1 MTIFCY
7 ATVHIFEAIISYI
20 FFSNKFTPKLNNN
33 AMFLCF
39 FSSSL
44 VQFIINLVSDNDF
57 TNLIGF
63 IACNILLCIFCFNTN
78 IFQSIYAAILLTSIM
93 FITEMCVLF
102 LAMIIFKIDFSNI
115 ESNSMISVLVS
126 GSSKLLFFFVAYF
139 VAKLSIKE
147 NKENLKLNK
156 TNMLFF
162 LPMASILIIG
172 GMSYIALKYVLDEY
186 AYILFVVGTILLMYS
201 NIVVFLVHESVL
213 QTQAENTSL
222 KLQKQK
228 SEIDTEYYSILQ
240 NQYENSNILI
250 HDIKRH
256 LLSIKELSNEKDFEG
271 INKYIDNLYE
281 NYQIKYL
288 RIYSD
293 NKLINAIIN
302 RYMNTCKD
310 KTIDFYCD
318 IRDIDFSF
326 MSDNDITSLLDNL
339 LENAIEATQN
349 ANDKKIE
356 LTVKPI
362 NTNYIVINAWNYCSS
377 APNLKDGKLQTTK
390 SNKFIHGYGIKSIER
405 IAKQY
410 DGNVSHSFN
419 PDEMK
424 FTLSVVLKIKEK
436 N

>member
-20 FFSNKFTPKLNNN
+20 FFSNKFTSKLNNN

-44 VQFIINLVSDNDF
+44 VQFIINLVSDNNF

-78 IFQSIYAAILLTSIM
+78 IFQSIYATILLTSIM

-115 ESNSMISVLVS
+115 ESNSMTFVLVS

-139 VAKLSIKE
+139 VSKLSIKE

-162 LPMASILIIG
+162 LPMASILIMG
-172 GMSYIALKYVLDEY
+172 GMSYIVLKYELDEY

-213 QTQAENTSL
+213 QIQAENTSL

-349 ANDKKIE
+349 ANNKKIE

-362 NTNYIVINAWNYCSS
+362 NTNYIVINAWNYCSC
-377 APNLKDGKLQTTK
+377 APNLNDGKLQTTK

>member
-20 FFSNKFTPKLNNN
+20 FFSNKFTSKLNNN

-44 VQFIINLVSDNDF
+44 VQFIINLVSDNNF

-78 IFQSIYAAILLTSIM
+78 IFQSIYATILLTSIM

-115 ESNSMISVLVS
+115 ESNSMTFVLVS

-139 VAKLSIKE
+139 VSKLSIKE

-162 LPMASILIIG
+162 LPMASILIMG
-172 GMSYIALKYVLDEY
+172 GMSYIALKYELDEY

-349 ANDKKIE
+349 ANNKKIE

-377 APNLKDGKLQTTK
+377 APNLNDGKLQTTK

-424 FTLSVVLKIKEK
+424 FTLSVVLKIKE
-436 N
+436 

>member
-1 MTIFCY
+1 
-7 ATVHIFEAIISYI
+7 
-20 FFSNKFTPKLNNN
+20 
-33 AMFLCF
+33 
-39 FSSSL
+39 
-44 VQFIINLVSDNDF
+44 
-57 TNLIGF
+57 
-63 IACNILLCIFCFNTN
+63 
-78 IFQSIYAAILLTSIM
+78 
-93 FITEMCVLF
+93 
-102 LAMIIFKIDFSNI
+102 
-115 ESNSMISVLVS
+115 
-126 GSSKLLFFFVAYF
+126 
-139 VAKLSIKE
+139 
-147 NKENLKLNK
+147 
-156 TNMLFF
+156 
-162 LPMASILIIG
+162 
-172 GMSYIALKYVLDEY
+172 
-186 AYILFVVGTILLMYS
+186 MYS

-377 APNLKDGKLQTTK
+377 APNLRTA
-390 SNKFIHGYGIKSIER
+390 NC
-405 IAKQY
+405 KQLKAI
-410 DGNVSHSFN
+410 NSFTAT
-419 PDEMK
+419 E
-424 FTLSVVLKIKEK
+424 LKA
-436 N
+436 

>member
-20 FFSNKFTPKLNNN
+20 FFSNKFMPKLNNN

-115 ESNSMISVLVS
+115 ESNNMIFVLVS

-139 VAKLSIKE
+139 VSKLSIKE

-172 GMSYIALKYVLDEY
+172 GMSYIALKYELDEY

-326 MSDNDITSLLDNL
+326 MYDNDITSLLDNL

-424 FTLSVVLKIKEK
+424 FTLSVVLKIKE
-436 N
+436 

>member
-20 FFSNKFTPKLNNN
+20 FFSNKFTSKLNNN

-44 VQFIINLVSDNDF
+44 VQFIINLVSDINF

-63 IACNILLCIFCFNTN
+63 SACNILLCIFCFNTN
-78 IFQSIYAAILLTSIM
+78 IFQSIYATILLTSIM

-126 GSSKLLFFFVAYF
+126 GSSKLLFFFVTYF
-139 VAKLSIKE
+139 VSKLSIKE

-172 GMSYIALKYVLDEY
+172 GMSYIALKYELDEY

-390 SNKFIHGYGIKSIER
+390 SNKFIHGYGIKSIE
-405 IAKQY
+405 
-410 DGNVSHSFN
+410 
-419 PDEMK
+419 
-424 FTLSVVLKIKEK
+424 
-436 N
+436 

>member
-1 MTIFCY
+1 MTIFSY

-20 FFSNKFTPKLNNN
+20 FFSNKFTSKLNNN

-44 VQFIINLVSDNDF
+44 VQFIINLVSDNNF

-78 IFQSIYAAILLTSIM
+78 IFQSIYATILLTSIM

-126 GSSKLLFFFVAYF
+126 GSSKLLFFFVTYF
-139 VAKLSIKE
+139 VSKLSIKE

-172 GMSYIALKYVLDEY
+172 GMSYIALKYELDEY

-424 FTLSVVLKIKEK
+424 FTLSVVLKIKE
-436 N
+436 

>member
-20 FFSNKFTPKLNNN
+20 FFSNKFTSKLNNN

-44 VQFIINLVSDNDF
+44 VQFIINLVSDNNF

-78 IFQSIYAAILLTSIM
+78 IFQSIFATILLTSIM

-115 ESNSMISVLVS
+115 ESNSMTFVLVS

-139 VAKLSIKE
+139 VSKLSIKE

-162 LPMASILIIG
+162 LPMASILIMG
-172 GMSYIALKYVLDEY
+172 GMSYIALKYELDEY

-349 ANDKKIE
+349 ANNKKIE

-424 FTLSVVLKIKEK
+424 FTLSVVLKIKE
-436 N
+436 

>member
-7 ATVHIFEAIISYI
+7 TTVHIFEAIISYI

-115 ESNSMISVLVS
+115 ESNSMIFVLVS

-139 VAKLSIKE
+139 VSKLSIKE

-172 GMSYIALKYVLDEY
+172 GMSYIAIKYELDEY

-240 NQYENSNILI
+240 NQYEN
-250 HDIKRH
+250 
-256 LLSIKELSNEKDFEG
+256 
-271 INKYIDNLYE
+271 
-281 NYQIKYL
+281 
-288 RIYSD
+288 
-293 NKLINAIIN
+293 
-302 RYMNTCKD
+302 
-310 KTIDFYCD
+310 
-318 IRDIDFSF
+318 
-326 MSDNDITSLLDNL
+326 
-339 LENAIEATQN
+339 
-349 ANDKKIE
+349 
-356 LTVKPI
+356 
-362 NTNYIVINAWNYCSS
+362 
-377 APNLKDGKLQTTK
+377 
-390 SNKFIHGYGIKSIER
+390 
-405 IAKQY
+405 
-410 DGNVSHSFN
+410 
-419 PDEMK
+419 
-424 FTLSVVLKIKEK
+424 
-436 N
+436 

>member
-115 ESNSMISVLVS
+115 ESNNMIFVLVS

-172 GMSYIALKYVLDEY
+172 GMSYIALKYELDEY

-326 MSDNDITSLLDNL
+326 MYDNDITSLLDNL

-349 ANDKKIE
+349 AND
-356 LTVKPI
+356 
-362 NTNYIVINAWNYCSS
+362 
-377 APNLKDGKLQTTK
+377 
-390 SNKFIHGYGIKSIER
+390 
-405 IAKQY
+405 
-410 DGNVSHSFN
+410 
-419 PDEMK
+419 
-424 FTLSVVLKIKEK
+424 
-436 N
+436 

>member
-20 FFSNKFTPKLNNN
+20 FFSNKFTSKLNNN

-44 VQFIINLVSDNDF
+44 VQFIINLVSDNNF

-78 IFQSIYAAILLTSIM
+78 IFQSIYATILLTSIM

-115 ESNSMISVLVS
+115 ESNSMTFVLVS

-139 VAKLSIKE
+139 VSKLSIKE

-156 TNMLFF
+156 TNMIFF
-162 LPMASILIIG
+162 LPMASILIMG
-172 GMSYIALKYVLDEY
+172 GMSYIALKYELDEY

-349 ANDKKIE
+349 ANNKKIE

-424 FTLSVVLKIKEK
+424 FTLSVVLKIKE
-436 N
+436 

>member
-20 FFSNKFTPKLNNN
+20 FFSNKFTSKLNNN

-44 VQFIINLVSDNDF
+44 VQFIINLVSDNNF

-78 IFQSIYAAILLTSIM
+78 IFQSIYATILLTSIM

-115 ESNSMISVLVS
+115 ESNSMTFVLVS

-139 VAKLSIKE
+139 VSKLSIKE

-162 LPMASILIIG
+162 LPMASILIMG
-172 GMSYIALKYVLDEY
+172 GMSYIALKYELDEY

-349 ANDKKIE
+349 ANNKKIE

-424 FTLSVVLKIKEK
+424 FTLSVVLKIKE
-436 N
+436 

>member
-7 ATVHIFEAIISYI
+7 ATVHIFKAIISYI

-115 ESNSMISVLVS
+115 ESNSMIFVLVS

-139 VAKLSIKE
+139 VSKLSIKE

-172 GMSYIALKYVLDEY
+172 GMSYIALKYELDEY

-377 APNLKDGKLQTTK
+377 APNLKEGKLQTTK

>member
-20 FFSNKFTPKLNNN
+20 FFSNKFTSKLNNN

-44 VQFIINLVSDNDF
+44 VQFIINLVSDNNF

-78 IFQSIYAAILLTSIM
+78 IFQSIYATILLTSIM

-102 LAMIIFKIDFSNI
+102 LAMIIFKIDYSNI
-115 ESNSMISVLVS
+115 ESNSMTFVLVS

-139 VAKLSIKE
+139 VSKLSIKE

-162 LPMASILIIG
+162 LPMASILIMG
-172 GMSYIALKYVLDEY
+172 GMSYIVLKYELDEY

-213 QTQAENTSL
+213 QIQAENTSL

-349 ANDKKIE
+349 ANNKKIE

-362 NTNYIVINAWNYCSS
+362 NTNYIVINAWNYCSC

>member
-20 FFSNKFTPKLNNN
+20 FFSNKFTSKLNNN

-44 VQFIINLVSDNDF
+44 VQFIINLVSDNNF

-78 IFQSIYAAILLTSIM
+78 IFQSIYATILLTSIM

-115 ESNSMISVLVS
+115 ESNSMTFVLVS

-139 VAKLSIKE
+139 VSKLSIKE

-162 LPMASILIIG
+162 LPMASILIMG
-172 GMSYIALKYVLDEY
+172 GMSYIALKYELDEY
-186 AYILFVVGTILLMYS
+186 TYILFVVGTILLMYS

-349 ANDKKIE
+349 ANNKKIE

-424 FTLSVVLKIKEK
+424 FTLSVVLKIKE
-436 N
+436 

>member
-20 FFSNKFTPKLNNN
+20 FFSNKFTSKLNNN

-44 VQFIINLVSDNDF
+44 VQFIINLVSDNNF

-78 IFQSIYAAILLTSIM
+78 IFQSIYATILLTSIM

-102 LAMIIFKIDFSNI
+102 LAMIIFKIDFSNT

-172 GMSYIALKYVLDEY
+172 GMSYIAIKYVLDEY

-424 FTLSVVLKIKEK
+424 FTLSVVLKIKE
-436 N
+436 